1 MPRSPARK
9 KPRSAAR
16 KTAPAATIKV
26 TPVRLEP
33 SLRQGLLMLQGVLKK
48 PLNKMVNQA
57 VGEFIEKQ
65 AAEVE
70 SNLEALLQQIRDYRK
85 RDPDFVEAIRE
96 TARAEAQAQ
105 ARGQRDP
112 AQGTIY
118 EISEPERGPVQAR
131 LRELLE
137 RR

>member
-1 MPRSPARK
+1 MPRTPARK
-9 KPRSAAR
+9 KPRFAAR
-16 KTAPAATIKV
+16 KTASPSTIKV

-33 SLRQGLLMLQGVLKK
+33 SLRQGLLMLQGIVKK

-70 SNLEALLQQIRDYRK
+70 TNLETLLQQIRDYRK

-96 TARAEAQAQ
+96 TARAEAQAH
-105 ARGQRDP
+105 ARGRRDP
-112 AQGTIY
+112 AQGSIHR
-118 EISEPERGPVQAR
+118 ISEPKHGPVQGR

-137 RR
+137 R